1 MKNKLLVLSLGALC
15 VSQIRESNRA
25 CAVVS
30 GEKNLYV
37 SESLKLND
45 NKSKSLSL
53 EKYKESLRSI
63 MCTKEINKNDGYD
76 EPEYKE
82 ALNTYRKKLFAELDA
97 LNKFLDEERKIA
109 SYIKKNMEVP
119 SNILGLTHGRY
130 TAIYNAIK
138 ENKNEFEKNVE
149 NIESKHLDL
158 KRFDED
164 KDYEARVKL
173 NELEN
178 KVLMLGQAFPDK
190 VDARESLYNKLDMIV
205 GLSNDEIE
213 ERHPQNERL
222 LKERVEDLETIID
235 EFFNDIGENR
245 PENIS
250 PLTNNEY
257 KNKEMITKLKSDT
270 EAAKNDENKR
280 CNRSKRSL
288 DSQNYK
294 SASQEVTAEQ
304 KAEYEKRAEER
315 KARFLDNQKIKKT
328 PVVSLEYDFEH
339 KQRIDNENDKKLVVS
354 APTKKPTSP
363 TTYTE
368 TTTQVPMPTVERQT
382 QQQIIYNAPK
392 QLAGLNGESHDFTT
406 THQSPTTSNHTHN
419 NVVEFEETSALPGR
433 KSGSLVGISQIDSS
447 HLTEREKRVIKRE
460 HVREAQKL
468 VDNYKDTHSYK
479 DRLNAQQKVN
489 TLSESHQKRFNK
501 QINKVYNGK

>member
-15 VSQIRESNRA
+15 VSQIWESNHA
-25 CAVVS
+25 SAVVS
-30 GEKNLYV
+30 GEKNPYV
-37 SESLKLND
+37 SKA
-45 NKSKSLSL
+45 LSIKGQKTNSWNL
-53 EKYKESLRSI
+53 GQYKDSLRTV
-63 MCTKEINKNDGYD
+63 MCTSEINKNDGYD

-82 ALNTYRKKLFAELDA
+82 AMDTYRKKLFAELDA
-97 LNKFLDEERKIA
+97 LNKFLDEERKIE
-109 SYIKKNMEVP
+109 SSKKNNNQVA
-119 SNILGLTHGRY
+119 NGVLGLTHQRY
-130 TAIYNAIK
+130 LAIHEAIK
-138 ENKNEFEKNVE
+138 ENKNEFERKTQD
-149 NIESKHLDL
+149 IESRNPDL
-158 KRFDED
+158 KKFDRD
-164 KDYEARVKL
+164 KDYEVRVKL

-178 KVLMLGQAFPDK
+178 KVLMLGHAFPNK
-190 VDARESLYNKLDMIV
+190 HEARENLYNKLDLIV
-205 GLSNDEIE
+205 GRSDDERE
-213 ERHPQNERL
+213 ERHPQNDRL
-222 LKERVEDLETIID
+222 SKERVEDLESIID
-235 EFFNDIGENR
+235 EFFVEINENR
-245 PENIS
+245 PLNIPALVESNEENIEMAKK
-250 PLTNNEY
+250 LKADTEEAKTNN
-257 KNKEMITKLKSDT
+257 
-270 EAAKNDENKR
+270 A
-280 CNRSKRSL
+280 KRSRRSL
-288 DSQNYK
+288 NTQNYK

-304 KAEYEKRAEER
+304 KAEYERKAEER
-315 KARFLDNQKIKKT
+315 KEKFLAKNKDN
-328 PVVSLEYDFEH
+328 PVVSLIDDED
-339 KQRIDNENDKKLVVS
+339 DNENDKQLVVS
-354 APTKKPTSP
+354 APTKKPTTP

-489 TLSESHQKRFNK
+489 TLSEGHQKRFNK

>member
-15 VSQIRESNRA
+15 VSQIWESNRA
-25 CAVVS
+25 SAVVS
-30 GEKNLYV
+30 GEKNPYV
-37 SESLKLND
+37 SKALSVSGQKSNNLTLKQ
-45 NKSKSLSL
+45 
-53 EKYKESLRSI
+53 YKDSLRSV
-63 MCTKEINKNDGYD
+63 MCTSEINKNDGYD

-82 ALNTYRKKLFAELDA
+82 AMDTYRKKLFAELDA
-97 LNKFLDEERKIA
+97 LNKFLDEERTIA
-109 SYIKKNMEVP
+109 IKKK
-119 SNILGLTHGRY
+119 SNENVSEDILGLTHQRY
-130 TAIYNAIK
+130 AAIHQAIK
-138 ENKNEFEKNVE
+138 DNKAEFEKKVE
-149 NIESKHLDL
+149 SIENKYSDL
-158 KRFDED
+158 KKFDED
-164 KDYEARVKL
+164 KDDKVRDEL

-190 VDARESLYNKLDMIV
+190 VEARMDLYNKLDMIV
-205 GLSNDEIE
+205 GYSEDERE

-222 LKERVEDLETIID
+222 YKERVEDLETIID
-235 EFFNDIGENR
+235 EFFKDINENR
-245 PENIS
+245 PANIPALTSDKENNRS
-250 PLTNNEY
+250 MAL
-257 KNKEMITKLKSDT
+257 KLKQDT
-270 EAAKNDENKR
+270 EAAKNDESKR
-280 CNRSKRSL
+280 SKRSKRSL
-288 DSQNYK
+288 NTQNYK

-304 KAEYEKRAEER
+304 KAEYETKAEER
-315 KARFLDNQKIKKT
+315 KEKFLAKNKDN
-328 PVVSLEYDFEH
+328 PVVSLIDDEDDNANE
-339 KQRIDNENDKKLVVS
+339 KQLVVS

-368 TTTQVPMPTVERQT
+368 TMTQVPMPTVERQAH
-382 QQQIIYNAPK
+382 QQIVYKAPK

-489 TLSESHQKRFNK
+489 TLSEGHQKRFNK
-501 QINKVYNGK
+501 QIDKVYNGK

>member
-1 MKNKLLVLSLGALC
+1 MKNKLLVLTLGALC
-15 VSQIRESNRA
+15 VSQIWEYNHAS
-25 CAVVS
+25 AVVS
-30 GEKNLYV
+30 GEENPYV
-37 SESLKLND
+37 SKALSVSGQKSNNLTLKQ
-45 NKSKSLSL
+45 
-53 EKYKESLRSI
+53 YKDSLRSV
-63 MCTKEINKNDGYD
+63 MCTSEINKNDGYD

-82 ALNTYRKKLFAELDA
+82 AMDTYRKKLFAELDA
-97 LNKFLDEERKIA
+97 LNKFLDEERTIA
-109 SYIKKNMEVP
+109 IKKK
-119 SNILGLTHGRY
+119 SNENVSEDILGLTHQRY
-130 TAIYNAIK
+130 AAIHQGIK
-138 ENKNEFEKNVE
+138 DNKAEFEKKVE
-149 NIESKHLDL
+149 SIENKYSDL
-158 KRFDED
+158 KKFDEVKDD
-164 KDYEARVKL
+164 KIRDEL

-190 VDARESLYNKLDMIV
+190 VEARMDLYNKLDMIV
-205 GLSNDEIE
+205 GYSEDERE

-222 LKERVEDLETIID
+222 YKERVEDLETIID
-235 EFFNDIGENR
+235 EFFKDINENR
-245 PENIS
+245 PANIPALTSDKENNRS
-250 PLTNNEY
+250 MAL
-257 KNKEMITKLKSDT
+257 KLKQDT
-270 EAAKNDENKR
+270 EAAKNDESKR
-280 CNRSKRSL
+280 SNRSKRSL
-288 DSQNYK
+288 NTQNYK

-304 KAEYEKRAEER
+304 KAEYERKAEER
-315 KARFLDNQKIKKT
+315 KEKFLAKNKDN
-328 PVVSLEYDFEH
+328 PVVSLIDDED
-339 KQRIDNENDKKLVVS
+339 DNENDKQLVVS
-354 APTKKPTSP
+354 APTKKPTTP

-392 QLAGLNGESHDFTT
+392 QLAALNGESHDFTT

-419 NVVEFEETSALPGR
+419 HLIEFEETSALPGK

-489 TLSESHQKRFNK
+489 TLSEGHQKRFNK

>member
-15 VSQIRESNRA
+15 VSQIWESNHA
-25 CAVVS
+25 SAVVS
-30 GEKNLYV
+30 GEKNPYV
-37 SESLKLND
+37 SKA
-45 NKSKSLSL
+45 LSIKGQKTNSWNL
-53 EKYKESLRSI
+53 GQYKDSLRTVMFTS
-63 MCTKEINKNDGYD
+63 EINKNDGYD

-82 ALNTYRKKLFAELDA
+82 AMDTYRKKLFAELDA
-97 LNKFLDEERKIA
+97 LNKFLDEERKIE
-109 SYIKKNMEVP
+109 SSKKNNNQVA
-119 SNILGLTHGRY
+119 NGVLGLTHQRY
-130 TAIYNAIK
+130 LAIHEAIK
-138 ENKNEFEKNVE
+138 ENKNEFERKTQD
-149 NIESKHLDL
+149 IESRNPDL
-158 KRFDED
+158 KKFDRD
-164 KDYEARVKL
+164 KDYEVRVKL

-178 KVLMLGQAFPDK
+178 KVLMLGHAFPNK
-190 VDARESLYNKLDMIV
+190 HEARENLYNKLDLIV
-205 GLSNDEIE
+205 GRSDDERE
-213 ERHPQNERL
+213 ERHPQNDRL
-222 LKERVEDLETIID
+222 SKERVEDLESIID
-235 EFFNDIGENR
+235 EFFVEINENR
-245 PENIS
+245 PLNIPALVESNEENIEMAKK
-250 PLTNNEY
+250 LKADTEEAKTNN
-257 KNKEMITKLKSDT
+257 
-270 EAAKNDENKR
+270 AK
-280 CNRSKRSL
+280 RSKRSL
-288 DSQNYK
+288 NTQNYK

-304 KAEYEKRAEER
+304 KAEYERKAEER
-315 KARFLDNQKIKKT
+315 KEKFLAKNKDN
-328 PVVSLEYDFEH
+328 PVVSLIDDED
-339 KQRIDNENDKKLVVS
+339 DNENDKQLVVS
-354 APTKKPTSP
+354 APTKKPTTP

-489 TLSESHQKRFNK
+489 TLSEGHQKRFNK

>member
-15 VSQIRESNRA
+15 VSQIWESNHA
-25 CAVVS
+25 SAVVS
-30 GEKNLYV
+30 GEKNPYV
-37 SESLKLND
+37 SKA
-45 NKSKSLSL
+45 LSIKGQKTNSWNL
-53 EKYKESLRSI
+53 GQYKDSLRTV
-63 MCTKEINKNDGYD
+63 MCTSEINKNDGYD

-82 ALNTYRKKLFAELDA
+82 AMDTYRKKLFAELDA
-97 LNKFLDEERKIA
+97 LNKFLDEERKIE
-109 SYIKKNMEVP
+109 SSKKNNNQVA
-119 SNILGLTHGRY
+119 NGVLGLTHQRY
-130 TAIYNAIK
+130 LAIHEAIK
-138 ENKNEFEKNVE
+138 ENKNEFERKTQD
-149 NIESKHLDL
+149 IESRNPDL
-158 KRFDED
+158 KKFDRD
-164 KDYEARVKL
+164 KDYEVRVKL

-178 KVLMLGQAFPDK
+178 KVLMLGHAFPNK
-190 VDARESLYNKLDMIV
+190 HEARENLYNKLDLIV
-205 GLSNDEIE
+205 GRSDDERE
-213 ERHPQNERL
+213 ERHPQNDRL
-222 LKERVEDLETIID
+222 SKERVEDLESIID
-235 EFFNDIGENR
+235 EFFVEINENR
-245 PENIS
+245 PLNIPALVESNEENIEMAKK
-250 PLTNNEY
+250 LKADTEEAKTNN
-257 KNKEMITKLKSDT
+257 
-270 EAAKNDENKR
+270 AK
-280 CNRSKRSL
+280 RSKRSL
-288 DSQNYK
+288 NTQNYK

-304 KAEYEKRAEER
+304 KAEYERKAEER
-315 KARFLDNQKIKKT
+315 KEKFLAKNKDN
-328 PVVSLEYDFEH
+328 PVVSLIDDED
-339 KQRIDNENDKKLVVS
+339 DNENDKQLVVS
-354 APTKKPTSP
+354 APTKKPTTP

-382 QQQIIYNAPK
+382 QQQIIYNASK

-489 TLSESHQKRFNK
+489 TLSEGHQKRFNK

>member
-15 VSQIRESNRA
+15 VSQIWESNHA
-25 CAVVS
+25 SAVVS
-30 GEKNLYV
+30 GEKNPYV
-37 SESLKLND
+37 SKA
-45 NKSKSLSL
+45 LSIKGQKTNSWNL
-53 EKYKESLRSI
+53 GQYKDSLRTV
-63 MCTKEINKNDGYD
+63 MCTSEINKNDGYD

-82 ALNTYRKKLFAELDA
+82 AMDTYRKKLFAELDA
-97 LNKFLDEERKIA
+97 LNKFLDEERKIE
-109 SYIKKNMEVP
+109 SSKKNNNQVA
-119 SNILGLTHGRY
+119 NGVLGLTHQRY
-130 TAIYNAIK
+130 LAIHEAIK
-138 ENKNEFEKNVE
+138 ENKNEFERKTQD
-149 NIESKHLDL
+149 IESRNPDL
-158 KRFDED
+158 KKFDRD
-164 KDYEARVKL
+164 KDYEVRVKL

-178 KVLMLGQAFPDK
+178 KVLMLGHAFPNK
-190 VDARESLYNKLDMIV
+190 HEARENLYNKLDLIV
-205 GLSNDEIE
+205 GRSDDERE
-213 ERHPQNERL
+213 ERHPQNDRL
-222 LKERVEDLETIID
+222 SKERVEDLESIID
-235 EFFNDIGENR
+235 EFFVEINENR
-245 PENIS
+245 PLNIPALVESNEENIEMAKK
-250 PLTNNEY
+250 LKADTEEAKTNN
-257 KNKEMITKLKSDT
+257 
-270 EAAKNDENKR
+270 AK
-280 CNRSKRSL
+280 RSKRSL
-288 DSQNYK
+288 NTQNYK

-304 KAEYEKRAEER
+304 KAEYERKAEER
-315 KARFLDNQKIKKT
+315 KEKFLAKNKDN
-328 PVVSLEYDFEH
+328 PVVSLIDDED
-339 KQRIDNENDKKLVVS
+339 DNENDKQLVVS
-354 APTKKPTSP
+354 APTKKPTTP

-447 HLTEREKRVIKRE
+447 HLTERGKRVIKRE

-489 TLSESHQKRFNK
+489 TLSEGHQKRFNK

>member
-15 VSQIRESNRA
+15 VSQIWESNHA
-25 CAVVS
+25 SAVVS
-30 GEKNLYV
+30 GEKNPYV

-149 NIESKHLDL
+149 KIESKHLDL

-270 EAAKNDENKR
+270 EAAKNDESKR
-280 CNRSKRSL
+280 SKRSKRSL
-288 DSQNYK
+288 NTQNYK

-304 KAEYEKRAEER
+304 KAEYERKAKER
-315 KARFLDNQKIKKT
+315 KDKFLAKNKDN
-328 PVVSLEYDFEH
+328 PVVSLIDDED
-339 KQRIDNENDKKLVVS
+339 DNENDKKLVVS
-354 APTKKPTSP
+354 ASTKKPTSP

-489 TLSESHQKRFNK
+489 TLSEGHQKRFNK
-501 QINKVYNGK
+501 QIDKVYNGK

>member
-1 MKNKLLVLSLGALC
+1 MKNKLLVLTLGALC
-15 VSQIRESNRA
+15 VSQIWEYNHAS
-25 CAVVS
+25 AVVS
-30 GEKNLYV
+30 GEENPYV
-37 SESLKLND
+37 SKALSVSGQKSNNLTLKQ
-45 NKSKSLSL
+45 
-53 EKYKESLRSI
+53 YKDSLRSV
-63 MCTKEINKNDGYD
+63 MCTSEINKNDGYD

-82 ALNTYRKKLFAELDA
+82 AMDTYRKKLFAELDA
-97 LNKFLDEERKIA
+97 LNKFLDEERTIA
-109 SYIKKNMEVP
+109 IKKK
-119 SNILGLTHGRY
+119 SNENVSEDILGLTHQRY
-130 TAIYNAIK
+130 AAIHQGIK
-138 ENKNEFEKNVE
+138 DNKAEFEKKVE
-149 NIESKHLDL
+149 SIENKYSDL
-158 KRFDED
+158 KKFDEVKDD
-164 KDYEARVKL
+164 KIRDEL

-190 VDARESLYNKLDMIV
+190 VEARMDLYNKLDMIV
-205 GLSNDEIE
+205 GYSEDERE

-222 LKERVEDLETIID
+222 YKERVEDLETIID
-235 EFFNDIGENR
+235 EFFKDINENR
-245 PENIS
+245 PANIPALTSDKENNRS
-250 PLTNNEY
+250 MAL
-257 KNKEMITKLKSDT
+257 KLKQDT
-270 EAAKNDENKR
+270 EAAKNDESKR
-280 CNRSKRSL
+280 SKRSKRSL
-288 DSQNYK
+288 NTQNYK

-304 KAEYEKRAEER
+304 KAEYERKAEER
-315 KARFLDNQKIKKT
+315 KEKFLAKNKDN
-328 PVVSLEYDFEH
+328 PVVSLIDDED
-339 KQRIDNENDKKLVVS
+339 DNENDKQLVVS
-354 APTKKPTSP
+354 APTKKPTTP

-392 QLAGLNGESHDFTT
+392 QLAALNGESHDFTT

-419 NVVEFEETSALPGR
+419 HLIEFEETSALPGK

-489 TLSESHQKRFNK
+489 TLSEGHQKRFNK

>member
-15 VSQIRESNRA
+15 VSQIWESNHA
-25 CAVVS
+25 SAVVS
-30 GEKNLYV
+30 GEKNPYV

-149 NIESKHLDL
+149 KIESKHLDL

-270 EAAKNDENKR
+270 EAAKNDESKR
-280 CNRSKRSL
+280 SKRSKRSL
-288 DSQNYK
+288 NTQNYK

-304 KAEYEKRAEER
+304 KAQYER
-315 KARFLDNQKIKKT
+315 KAKERKDKFLAKNKDN
-328 PVVSLEYDFEH
+328 PVVSLIDDED
-339 KQRIDNENDKKLVVS
+339 DNENDKKLVVS

-489 TLSESHQKRFNK
+489 TLSEGHQKRFNK
-501 QINKVYNGK
+501 QIDKVYNGK

>member
-15 VSQIRESNRA
+15 VSQIWESNHA
-25 CAVVS
+25 SAVVS
-30 GEKNLYV
+30 GEKNPYV

-97 LNKFLDEERKIA
+97 LNKYLDEERKIA

-149 NIESKHLDL
+149 KIESKHLDL

-270 EAAKNDENKR
+270 EAAKNDESKR
-280 CNRSKRSL
+280 SKRSKRSL
-288 DSQNYK
+288 NTQNYK

-304 KAEYEKRAEER
+304 KAEYERKAKER
-315 KARFLDNQKIKKT
+315 KDKFLAKNKDN
-328 PVVSLEYDFEH
+328 PVVSLIDDED
-339 KQRIDNENDKKLVVS
+339 DNENDKKLVVS

-489 TLSESHQKRFNK
+489 TLSEGHQKRFNK
-501 QINKVYNGK
+501 QIDKVYNGK

>member
-15 VSQIRESNRA
+15 VSQIWESNHA
-25 CAVVS
+25 SAVVS
-30 GEKNLYV
+30 GEKNPYV
-37 SESLKLND
+37 SKA
-45 NKSKSLSL
+45 LSIKGQKTNSWNL
-53 EKYKESLRSI
+53 GQYKDSLRTV
-63 MCTKEINKNDGYD
+63 MCTSEINKNDGYD

-82 ALNTYRKKLFAELDA
+82 AMDTYRKKLFAELDA
-97 LNKFLDEERKIA
+97 LNKFLDEERKIE
-109 SYIKKNMEVP
+109 SSKKNNNQVA
-119 SNILGLTHGRY
+119 NGVLGLTHQRY
-130 TAIYNAIK
+130 LAIHEAIK
-138 ENKNEFEKNVE
+138 ENKNEFERKTQD
-149 NIESKHLDL
+149 IESRNPDL
-158 KRFDED
+158 KKFDRD
-164 KDYEARVKL
+164 KDYEVRVKL

-178 KVLMLGQAFPDK
+178 KVLMLGHAFPNK
-190 VDARESLYNKLDMIV
+190 HEARENLYNKLDLIV
-205 GLSNDEIE
+205 GRSDDERE
-213 ERHPQNERL
+213 ERHPQNDRL
-222 LKERVEDLETIID
+222 SKERVEDLESIID
-235 EFFNDIGENR
+235 EFFVEINENR
-245 PENIS
+245 PLNIPALVESNEENIEMAKK
-250 PLTNNEY
+250 LKADKEEAKTNN
-257 KNKEMITKLKSDT
+257 
-270 EAAKNDENKR
+270 AK
-280 CNRSKRSL
+280 RSKRSL
-288 DSQNYK
+288 NTQNYK

-304 KAEYEKRAEER
+304 KAEYERKAEER
-315 KARFLDNQKIKKT
+315 KEKFLAKNKDN
-328 PVVSLEYDFEH
+328 PVVSLIDDED
-339 KQRIDNENDKKLVVS
+339 DNENDKQLVVS
-354 APTKKPTSP
+354 APTKKPTTP

-489 TLSESHQKRFNK
+489 TLSEGHQKRFNK

>member
-15 VSQIRESNRA
+15 VSQIWESNHA
-25 CAVVS
+25 SAVVS
-30 GEKNLYV
+30 GEKNPYV
-37 SESLKLND
+37 SKA
-45 NKSKSLSL
+45 LSIKGQKTNSWNL
-53 EKYKESLRSI
+53 GQYKDSLRTV
-63 MCTKEINKNDGYD
+63 MCTSEINKNDGYD

-82 ALNTYRKKLFAELDA
+82 AMDTYRKKLFAELDA
-97 LNKFLDEERKIA
+97 LNKFLDEERKIE
-109 SYIKKNMEVP
+109 SSKKNNNQVA
-119 SNILGLTHGRY
+119 NGVLGLTHQRY
-130 TAIYNAIK
+130 LAIHEAIK
-138 ENKNEFEKNVE
+138 ENKNEFERKTQD
-149 NIESKHLDL
+149 IESRNPDL
-158 KRFDED
+158 KKFDRD
-164 KDYEARVKL
+164 KDYEVRVKL

-178 KVLMLGQAFPDK
+178 KVLMLGHAFPNK
-190 VDARESLYNKLDMIV
+190 HEARENLYNKLDLIV
-205 GLSNDEIE
+205 GRSDDERE
-213 ERHPQNERL
+213 ESHPQNDRL
-222 LKERVEDLETIID
+222 SKERVEDLESIID
-235 EFFNDIGENR
+235 EFFVEINENR
-245 PENIS
+245 PLNIPALVESNEENIEMAKK
-250 PLTNNEY
+250 LKADTEEAKTNN
-257 KNKEMITKLKSDT
+257 
-270 EAAKNDENKR
+270 AK
-280 CNRSKRSL
+280 RSKRSL
-288 DSQNYK
+288 NTQNYK

-304 KAEYEKRAEER
+304 KAEYERKAEER
-315 KARFLDNQKIKKT
+315 KEKFLAKNKDN
-328 PVVSLEYDFEH
+328 PVVSLIDDED
-339 KQRIDNENDKKLVVS
+339 DNENDKQLVVS
-354 APTKKPTSP
+354 APTKKPTTP

-489 TLSESHQKRFNK
+489 TLSEGHQKRFNK

>member
-15 VSQIRESNRA
+15 VSQIWESNRA
-25 CAVVS
+25 SAVVS
-30 GEKNLYV
+30 GEENPYV
-37 SESLKLND
+37 SKALSVSGQKSNNLTLKQ
-45 NKSKSLSL
+45 
-53 EKYKESLRSI
+53 YKDSLRSV
-63 MCTKEINKNDGYD
+63 MCTSEINKNDGYD

-82 ALNTYRKKLFAELDA
+82 AMDTYRKKLFAELDA
-97 LNKFLDEERKIA
+97 LNKFLDEERTIA
-109 SYIKKNMEVP
+109 IKKK
-119 SNILGLTHGRY
+119 SNENVSEDILGLTHQRY
-130 TAIYNAIK
+130 TAIHQAIK
-138 ENKNEFEKNVE
+138 DNKAEFEKKVE
-149 NIESKHLDL
+149 SIENKYSDL
-158 KRFDED
+158 KKFDEVKDD
-164 KDYEARVKL
+164 KVRDEL

-190 VDARESLYNKLDMIV
+190 VEARMDLYNKLDMIV
-205 GLSNDEIE
+205 GYSEDERE

-222 LKERVEDLETIID
+222 YKEQVEDLETIID
-235 EFFNDIGENR
+235 EFFKDINENR
-245 PENIS
+245 PANIPALTSDKENNRS
-250 PLTNNEY
+250 MAL
-257 KNKEMITKLKSDT
+257 KLKQDT
-270 EAAKNDENKR
+270 EAAKNDESKR
-280 CNRSKRSL
+280 SKRSKRSL
-288 DSQNYK
+288 NTQNYK

-304 KAEYEKRAEER
+304 KAEYERKAEER
-315 KARFLDNQKIKKT
+315 KEKFLAKNKDN
-328 PVVSLEYDFEH
+328 PVVSLIDDED
-339 KQRIDNENDKKLVVS
+339 DNENDKQIVVS
-354 APTKKPTSP
+354 APSKKPTTP

-392 QLAGLNGESHDFTT
+392 QLAGLNGENHDFST
-406 THQSPTTSNHTHN
+406 THQTPTTSNHTHN

-489 TLSESHQKRFNK
+489 TLSEGHQKRFNK

>member
-15 VSQIRESNRA
+15 VSQIWESNHA
-25 CAVVS
+25 SAVVS
-30 GEKNLYV
+30 GEKNPYV
-37 SESLKLND
+37 SKA
-45 NKSKSLSL
+45 LSIKGQKTNSWNL
-53 EKYKESLRSI
+53 GQYKDSLRTV
-63 MCTKEINKNDGYD
+63 MCTSEINKNDGYD

-82 ALNTYRKKLFAELDA
+82 AMDTYRKKLFAELDA
-97 LNKFLDEERKIA
+97 LNKFLDEERKIE
-109 SYIKKNMEVP
+109 SSKKNNNQVA
-119 SNILGLTHGRY
+119 NGVLGLTHQRY
-130 TAIYNAIK
+130 LALHEAIK
-138 ENKNEFEKNVE
+138 ENKNEFERKTQD
-149 NIESKHLDL
+149 IESRNPDL
-158 KRFDED
+158 KKFDRD
-164 KDYEARVKL
+164 KDYEVRVKL

-178 KVLMLGQAFPDK
+178 KVLMLGHAFPNK
-190 VDARESLYNKLDMIV
+190 HEARENLYNKLDLIV
-205 GLSNDEIE
+205 GRSDDERE
-213 ERHPQNERL
+213 ERHPQNDRL
-222 LKERVEDLETIID
+222 SKERVEDLESIID
-235 EFFNDIGENR
+235 EFFVEINENR
-245 PENIS
+245 PLNIPALVESNEENIEMAKK
-250 PLTNNEY
+250 LKADTEEAKTNN
-257 KNKEMITKLKSDT
+257 
-270 EAAKNDENKR
+270 AK
-280 CNRSKRSL
+280 RSKRSL
-288 DSQNYK
+288 NTQNYK

-304 KAEYEKRAEER
+304 KAEYERKAEER
-315 KARFLDNQKIKKT
+315 KEKFLAKNKDN
-328 PVVSLEYDFEH
+328 PVVSLIDDED
-339 KQRIDNENDKKLVVS
+339 DNENDKQLVVS
-354 APTKKPTSP
+354 APTKKPTTP

-489 TLSESHQKRFNK
+489 TLSEGHQKRFNK

>member
-1 MKNKLLVLSLGALC
+1 MKNKLLVLTLGALC
-15 VSQIRESNRA
+15 VSQIWEYNHAS
-25 CAVVS
+25 AVVS
-30 GEKNLYV
+30 GEENPYV
-37 SESLKLND
+37 SKALSVSGQKSNNLTLKQ
-45 NKSKSLSL
+45 
-53 EKYKESLRSI
+53 YKDSLRSV
-63 MCTKEINKNDGYD
+63 MCTSEINKNDGYD

-82 ALNTYRKKLFAELDA
+82 AMDTYRKKLFAELDA
-97 LNKFLDEERKIA
+97 LNKFLDEERTIA
-109 SYIKKNMEVP
+109 IKKK
-119 SNILGLTHGRY
+119 SNENVSEDILGLTHQRY
-130 TAIYNAIK
+130 AAIHQGIK
-138 ENKNEFEKNVE
+138 DNKAEFEKKVE
-149 NIESKHLDL
+149 SIENKYSDL
-158 KRFDED
+158 KKFDEVKDD
-164 KDYEARVKL
+164 KVRDEL

-190 VDARESLYNKLDMIV
+190 VEARMDLYNKLDMIV
-205 GLSNDEIE
+205 GYSEDERE

-222 LKERVEDLETIID
+222 YKERVEDLETIID
-235 EFFNDIGENR
+235 EFFKDINENR
-245 PENIS
+245 PANIPALTSDKENNRS
-250 PLTNNEY
+250 MAL
-257 KNKEMITKLKSDT
+257 KLKQDT
-270 EAAKNDENKR
+270 EAAKNDESKR
-280 CNRSKRSL
+280 SKRSKRSL
-288 DSQNYK
+288 NTQNYK

-304 KAEYEKRAEER
+304 KAEYERKAEER
-315 KARFLDNQKIKKT
+315 KEKFLAKNKDN
-328 PVVSLEYDFEH
+328 PVVSLIDDED
-339 KQRIDNENDKKLVVS
+339 DNENDKQLVVS
-354 APTKKPTSP
+354 APTKKPTTP

-419 NVVEFEETSALPGR
+419 HLIEFEETSALPGR

-489 TLSESHQKRFNK
+489 TLSEGHQKRFNK

>member
-15 VSQIRESNRA
+15 VSQIWESNHA
-25 CAVVS
+25 SAVVS
-30 GEKNLYV
+30 GEKNPYV
-37 SESLKLND
+37 SKA
-45 NKSKSLSL
+45 LSIKGQKTNSWNL
-53 EKYKESLRSI
+53 GQYKDSLRTV
-63 MCTKEINKNDGYD
+63 MCTSEINKNDGYD

-82 ALNTYRKKLFAELDA
+82 AMDTYRKKLFAELDA
-97 LNKFLDEERKIA
+97 LNKFLDEERKIE
-109 SYIKKNMEVP
+109 SSKKNNNQVA
-119 SNILGLTHGRY
+119 NGVLGLTHQRY
-130 TAIYNAIK
+130 LAIHEAIK
-138 ENKNEFEKNVE
+138 ENKNEFERKTQD
-149 NIESKHLDL
+149 IESRNPDL
-158 KRFDED
+158 KKFDRD
-164 KDYEARVKL
+164 KDYEVRVKL

-178 KVLMLGQAFPDK
+178 KVLMLGHAFPNK
-190 VDARESLYNKLDMIV
+190 HEARENLYNKLDLIV
-205 GLSNDEIE
+205 GRSDDERE
-213 ERHPQNERL
+213 ERHPQNDRL
-222 LKERVEDLETIID
+222 SKERVEDLELIID
-235 EFFNDIGENR
+235 EFFVEINENR
-245 PENIS
+245 PLNIPALVESNEENIEMAKK
-250 PLTNNEY
+250 LKADTEEAKTNN
-257 KNKEMITKLKSDT
+257 
-270 EAAKNDENKR
+270 AK
-280 CNRSKRSL
+280 RSKRSL
-288 DSQNYK
+288 NTQNYK

-304 KAEYEKRAEER
+304 KAEYERKAEER
-315 KARFLDNQKIKKT
+315 KEKFLAKNKDN
-328 PVVSLEYDFEH
+328 PVVSLIDDED
-339 KQRIDNENDKKLVVS
+339 DNENDKQLVVS
-354 APTKKPTSP
+354 APTKKPTTP

-489 TLSESHQKRFNK
+489 TLSEGHQKRFNK

>member
-15 VSQIRESNRA
+15 VSQIWESNRA
-25 CAVVS
+25 SAVVS
-30 GEKNLYV
+30 GEENPYV

-63 MCTKEINKNDGYD
+63 MCTSEINKNDGYD

-82 ALNTYRKKLFAELDA
+82 AMDTYRKKLFAELDA

-138 ENKNEFEKNVE
+138 ENKKEFEKNVE

-235 EFFNDIGENR
+235 EFFNDIGGNR

-250 PLTNNEY
+250 PLTNNEH
-257 KNKEMITKLKSDT
+257 KNKEMITKLKADT
-270 EAAKNDENKR
+270 EEAKTNTAK
-280 CNRSKRSL
+280 RSKRSL
-288 DSQNYK
+288 NTHNHK
-294 SASQEVTAEQ
+294 STSREVTAEQ
-304 KAEYEKRAEER
+304 KAEYERKAEER
-315 KARFLDNQKIKKT
+315 KEKFLAKNKDN
-328 PVVSLEYDFEH
+328 PVVSLIDDED
-339 KQRIDNENDKKLVVS
+339 DNENDKQLVIS
-354 APTKKPTSP
+354 APSKKPTTP

-406 THQSPTTSNHTHN
+406 THQSPTTSNHTHSN
-419 NVVEFEETSALPGR
+419 LIEFEETSALPGR

-489 TLSESHQKRFNK
+489 TLSEGHQKRFNK